1 MIDTPALRQAI
12 LHVES
17 TPANILCEDCR
28 VAAPSHDLQPNSR
41 LQTESPF
48 VQYGSARFARC
59 SIFEEI
65 PAINTK
71 DDAMPLMT
79 TKPMFDLAYDG
90 GFAVGAFN
98 VNNMEITQSI
108 VDACAAEKSPL
119 ILQISK
125 GARKYAKMNYLRHI
139 ILAAVEEYPELPI
152 AIHLDHGDTV
162 DLVDT
167 CIKDGFTSVM
177 IDGSHHPYE
186 ENIHVTAEAVKHAH
200 ATGVVVEAELG
211 MLGGI
216 EEDVVGLDAEEYEKN
231 VEKFL
236 TDPEQAKDFYKQ
248 TGIDSLA
255 VAIGTSHGAFKFK
268 HEAKLAFNRI
278 EQIMKTCPG
287 LPLVMHGSSS
297 VPQEFIDLVNK
308 YGGKMPNAKGVPE
321 DQISMAVQKYGVC
334 KVNIDTD
341 LRLAMTAK
349 IREVFVTKPAEF
361 DPRNYLGPA
370 REAITQMVQRKLH
383 VLNSAGKAPEIIK
396 HWEKLGKPEPKFYTK
411 GKVA

>member
-1 MIDTPALRQAI
+1 
-12 LHVES
+12 
-17 TPANILCEDCR
+17 
-28 VAAPSHDLQPNSR
+28 
-41 LQTESPF
+41 
-48 VQYGSARFARC
+48 
-59 SIFEEI
+59 
-65 PAINTK
+65 
-71 DDAMPLMT
+71 MPLMT

-98 VNNMEITQSI
+98 VNNMEITQGI
-108 VDACAAEKSPL
+108 IEACAAEKSPL

-125 GARKYAKMNYLRHI
+125 GARKYANMRYLRHI
-139 ILAAVEEYPELPI
+139 IAAAVEEHPELPI

-162 DLVDT
+162 DLVQT
-167 CIKDGFTSVM
+167 CLKDGFTSVM

-186 ENIHVTAEAVKHAH
+186 DNIKVTKAVVDVAH
-200 ATGVVVEAELG
+200 AGGVTVEAELG

-236 TDPEQAKDFYKQ
+236 TDPEQARDFWKR

-268 HEAKLAFNRI
+268 NEAKLAFNRV

-308 YGGKMPNAKGVPE
+308 YGGQMPNAKGVPE
-321 DQISMAVQKYGVC
+321 EQLNLASTKYGVC
-334 KVNIDTD
+334 KINIDTD
-341 LRLAMTAK
+341 LRLALTAK
-349 IREVFVTKPAEF
+349 IREVFCTKPAEF
-361 DPRNYLGPA
+361 DPRNYLGPG
-370 REAITQMVQRKLH
+370 REAIVSMVRRKLH
-383 VLNSAGKAPEIIK
+383 VLNSAGKAEAVLQQ
-396 HWEKLGKPEPKFYTK
+396 WEKLGRPLPKYYQK
-411 GKVA
+411 